1 MPRFSSFVLGFA
13 LIPVLSPAL
22 ADTLLIERQERA
34 QTVMHPAKGMLKSQV
49 EQQFGPP
56 ISKSEPVGQPPISK
70 WDYGSFTVYFEHDH
84 VITSVLN
91 KSSAREQGPKPAQ

>member
-1 MPRFSSFVLGFA
+1 MPRFSSFVLGLT
-13 LIPVLSPAL
+13 LISALSPTY

-34 QTVMHPAKGMLKSQV
+34 QGVMHPAKGMLKSQV
-49 EQQFGPP
+49 EQQYGAPV
-56 ISKSEPVGQPPISK
+56 SKSDPVGQPPISK
-70 WDYGSFTVYFEHDH
+70 WDYGSFTVYFENDH

>member
-1 MPRFSSFVLGFA
+1 MSRFSSFVLGLS
-13 LIPVLSPAL
+13 LISVLTPSL

-34 QTVMHPAKGMLKSQV
+34 QATMHPAKGMLKSQV
-49 EQQFGPP
+49 EQQFGAPV
-56 ISKSEPVGQPPISK
+56 SKSEAVGNPPISK
-70 WDYGSFTVYFEHDH
+70 WDYGSYTVYFENDH